1 MSYHPLLEKQV
12 KKFFPAYTDQDGPMQ
27 AFIVA
32 VNNAYHTF
40 ERAKKIA
47 DHAFA
52 VSEQEYQEQ
61 GEMLVQAKEEAEAAS
76 KAKSE
81 FMANM
86 SHELRT
92 PMNGIIGFSDLLLTT
107 TLQRTQREYLQ
118 NISKSAYGLLNI
130 INDILDYSKIESG
143 KLIIDDMPLNLY
155 ELVEETV
162 EMLSLKAAEKQLEI
176 ICNIDPLIPSQIL
189 GDPVRI
195 RQILINLIG
204 NAVKFTEEGEISIT
218 IHRQGNQYKKG
229 ETKYIDLAIA
239 IKDTGIGIPPEKL
252 ADIFESFTQVDAS
265 ITRKYG
271 GSGLGLTISR
281 RLIEMMNGSLDVESH
296 VGQGSTFTVCL
307 TSPVLDE
314 HPPVTFESKPLLRA
328 VLVVDD
334 NKTNCDLMQGI
345 FEYLQVPCEICYSG
359 PEALSVIEDSIRKNR
374 TFDLIITDHQMPD
387 MDGITLVKEIKK
399 LLNGIMDPFILMLSS
414 VEKNLYQE
422 EAEKIGINKF
432 LSKPV
437 KLHELNALLSSVFQK
452 VFANNAAQ
460 NATPAFKKIQDRL
473 QVMVVEDDPV
483 NMLLITEV
491 LRNMA
496 VDVVKAG
503 NGIQAVESLRE
514 HDPDIIFMDVNM
526 PEMDGYT
533 ATRIIRQLP
542 DEKRN
547 IPIIALTADAMPEDR
562 ERCLTSGMNE
572 YLSKPFRIEEIHAAL
587 TKYCELKASRA

>member
-47 DHAFA
+47 DHAFD

>member
-1 MSYHPLLEKQV
+1 MLV
-12 KKFFPAYTDQDGPMQ
+12 
-27 AFIVA
+27 
-32 VNNAYHTF
+32 
-40 ERAKKIA
+40 RAK
-47 DHAFA
+47 
-52 VSEQEYQEQ
+52 EQ
-61 GEMLVQAKEEAEAAS
+61 AEAAS

-107 TLQRTQREYLQ
+107 SLQRTQREYLQ

-143 KLIIDDMPLNLY
+143 KLIIDDLPLNLY

-162 EMLSLKAAEKQLEI
+162 EMLSLKAVEKQLEI

-195 RQILINLIG
+195 RQVLINLIG

-218 IHRQGNQYKKG
+218 IQRQGNQYKKG
-229 ETKYIDLAIA
+229 ETKFIDLAIT
-239 IKDTGIGIPPEKL
+239 IKDTGIGIPAEKL

-281 RLIEMMNGSLDVESH
+281 RLIEMMHGSLDVESH
-296 VGQGSTFTVCL
+296 VGQGSTFTFCL

-314 HPPVTFESKPLLRA
+314 QPPVTFDSKPLLRD

-345 FEYLQVPCEICYSG
+345 FEYLQIPCEICYSG

-374 TFDLIITDHQMPD
+374 TFDLIITDHQMPG
-387 MDGITLVKEIKK
+387 MDGITLVKEIKR

-437 KLHELNALLSSVFQK
+437 KLHELNTLLSSVFQK

-460 NATPAFKKIQDRL
+460 NGNPAFKKIHDRL
-473 QVMVVEDDPV
+473 LVMVVEDDPV

-491 LRNMA
+491 LRNMS

-503 NGIQAVESLRE
+503 NGIEAVESLRE
-514 HDPDIIFMDVNM
+514 HNPDIIFMDVNM
-526 PEMDGYT
+526 PEMDGYS
-533 ATRIIRQLP
+533 ATRVIRQLP
-542 DEKRN
+542 DKKCQV
-547 IPIIALTADAMPEDR
+547 PIIALTADAMPEDR
-562 ERCLTSGMNE
+562 ERCIQSGMNE
-572 YLSKPFRIEEIHAAL
+572 YISKPFRIEEIHAAL